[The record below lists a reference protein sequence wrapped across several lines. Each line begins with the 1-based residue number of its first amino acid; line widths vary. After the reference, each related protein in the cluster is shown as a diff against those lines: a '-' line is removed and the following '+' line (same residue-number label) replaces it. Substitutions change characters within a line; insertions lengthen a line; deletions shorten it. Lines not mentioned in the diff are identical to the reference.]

1 MRFFSD
7 IQNYHSVDEHTNEN
21 IETEFG
27 TPIRTLYTEL
37 DPGDLHQR
45 IEVKDEQGQVLYW
58 TKSSIVVIRGKTDIF
73 DADGKQVA
81 HLEKKPI
88 SLHEKHYITMADGR
102 QFTLSNELLH
112 IFKDITNIQGLN
124 WKIKGNIIGLNF
136 TLFDEHDEVI
146 AAIGQKI
153 VSVHDRYSI
162 DLYQTQ
168 HEQVV
173 AAILISLQK
182 MLTSRRE
189 RNR

>member
-1 MRFFSD
+1 MGFFSD

-102 QFTLSNELLH
+102 QFTLSNELP
-112 IFKDITNIQGLN
+112 
-124 WKIKGNIIGLNF
+124 
-136 TLFDEHDEVI
+136 
-146 AAIGQKI
+146 
-153 VSVHDRYSI
+153 
-162 DLYQTQ
+162 
-168 HEQVV
+168 
-173 AAILISLQK
+173 
-182 MLTSRRE
+182 
-189 RNR
+189 

>member
-1 MRFFSD
+1 MGFFSD
-7 IQNYHSVDEHTNEN
+7 IQNYHSADEHTNEN

-45 IEVKDEQGQVLYW
+45 IEV
-58 TKSSIVVIRGKTDIF
+58 
-73 DADGKQVA
+73 
-81 HLEKKPI
+81 
-88 SLHEKHYITMADGR
+88 
-102 QFTLSNELLH
+102 
-112 IFKDITNIQGLN
+112 KDITNIQGLN

>member
-1 MRFFSD
+1 M
-7 IQNYHSVDEHTNEN
+7 
-21 IETEFG
+21 
-27 TPIRTLYTEL
+27 
-37 DPGDLHQR
+37 
-45 IEVKDEQGQVLYW
+45 
-58 TKSSIVVIRGKTDIF
+58 
-73 DADGKQVA
+73 
-81 HLEKKPI
+81 EKKPI

-102 QFTLSNELLH
+102 QFTLSNELFH
-112 IFKDITNIQGLN
+112 IIKDITNIQGLN

-173 AAILISLQK
+173 VAILISLQK

>member
-1 MRFFSD
+1 MSAQMR
-7 IQNYHSVDEHTNEN
+7 ILKQNSAHRSARCIPNW
-21 IETEFG
+21 
-27 TPIRTLYTEL
+27 IR
-37 DPGDLHQR
+37 GDLHQR

-153 VSVHDRYSI
+153 VSVHDRYSL

-173 AAILISLQK
+173 VAILISLQK